1 MVNYARLSGKRKQFL
16 ALTGLTLEEF
26 LALLPAFQKCFQKY
40 VEIYTLEGKK
50 RQKRRYVDYAN
61 SPLRTIEDKLLFI
74 LIYLRKA
81 TTQDIFGEVFK
92 MPQPVA
98 NKWIHILHACLNQAL
113 AALGEKPARRVE
125 DLHLA
130 EEKGQLSSRMAR
142 NGPSRGPKTQKF
154 KRNITVG
161 RKNTIASRTMCWPI
175 D

>member
-1 MVNYARLSGKRKQFL
+1 LQKKSEGYPSKAHARQGRIPNGQLCRLSGKRKQFL

-81 TTQDIFGEVFK
+81 TTQEFLEK
-92 MPQPVA
+92 YSR
-98 NKWIHILHACLNQAL
+98 CLN
-113 AALGEKPARRVE
+113 R
-125 DLHLA
+125 
-130 EEKGQLSSRMAR
+130 
-142 NGPSRGPKTQKF
+142 
-154 KRNITVG
+154 
-161 RKNTIASRTMCWPI
+161 
-175 D
+175 